1 MTETG
6 AASGRAKFEGPGGT
20 PGGLGEVLVGLL
32 MIAIGIYIVFD
43 HVTVHTSFWRFFGS
57 PGTSFG
63 LTLMPLLGGIGV
75 LFFNGRSVLGWLLTV
90 GGVALILVGVLM
102 NLDIYFR
109 PTSLWGTIVMF
120 GLIAGGLGVFARGLR
135 PHARKRRPAARRSA
149 HRLLHSA
156 PPRRERPCCVVS
168 VSRSGWRPV
177 CLVVQ
182 PSRSR
187 SRRGRGRPCRWRWIS
202 RRSPPEAGP
211 TTR

>member
-6 AASGRAKFEGPGGT
+6 GSFSGRAKFEGPGGT

-43 HVTVHTSFWRFFGS
+43 HVTVHTSFWRFFGN

-63 LTLMPLLGGIGV
+63 LTLIPLLGGIGV
-75 LFFNGRSVLGWLLTV
+75 LFFNGRSALGWLLTV

-135 PHARKRRPAARRSA
+135 PHPRKA
-149 HRLLHSA
+149 
-156 PPRRERPCCVVS
+156 
-168 VSRSGWRPV
+168 
-177 CLVVQ
+177 
-182 PSRSR
+182 
-187 SRRGRGRPCRWRWIS
+187 
-202 RRSPPEAGP
+202 
-211 TTR
+211 